1 MAQSNVHCFSTNIMF
16 NLFPKQESCTQ
27 QKALKP
33 KSQEL
38 AKHQPSHLHSTFLL
52 ARSTLRRLGD
62 DLVSLGQSPDH
73 IWSSSSGPSSP
84 TPRLLG
90 TVDESHRPGWDPRGS
105 SPARGCSGRSPPV
118 PGRGLGRGG
127 TGGVWASAGAG
138 GGERKG
144 RRAGPRKLS
153 LGWRRVRASA
163 REGREVAS
171 LRQGEAWSGEPEP
184 GAEDPRGGADLPG
197 APSQGPCA
205 EHEPAPRRS
214 AAEGHGLRAALR
226 RWAGP
231 GSGRWGAGAP
241 GPAGAGRGQQP
252 ALAGPGTEPWG
263 APGPRRSC
271 CSCARPGCCGGASGC
286 CCCSPWC
293 LWGSGRSIWSWWRRR
308 RSAATP

>member
-105 SPARGCSGRSPPV
+105 SPARGCSGAEP
-118 PGRGLGRGG
+118 
-127 TGGVWASAGAG
+127 TCAG
-138 GGERKG
+138 E
-144 RRAGPRKLS
+144 GPRQ
-153 LGWRRVRASA
+153 RRDRWGV
-163 REGREVAS
+163 G
-171 LRQGEAWSGEPEP
+171 Q
-184 GAEDPRGGADLPG
+184 
-197 APSQGPCA
+197 
-205 EHEPAPRRS
+205 RRS
-214 AAEGHGLRAALR
+214 
-226 RWAGP
+226 
-231 GSGRWGAGAP
+231 
-241 GPAGAGRGQQP
+241 
-252 ALAGPGTEPWG
+252 
-263 APGPRRSC
+263 
-271 CSCARPGCCGGASGC
+271 
-286 CCCSPWC
+286 
-293 LWGSGRSIWSWWRRR
+293 RRR
-308 RSAATP
+308 REERQEGGPSEASPGLAASES